1 MFKTIESRANVHCNI
16 SSRRSVAR
24 IRCHFLR
31 ESHFFAIS
39 ESVISNS
46 EFGPSAA
53 VFNCTCVHISRRRVR
68 VSWLPNSLL
77 GQFII
82 VSRLCADKSAHSARP
97 RLIEAGQINRP
108 RTGCTDLWEARHYT
122 CLSVA
127 HPCIRKGSTSPFTC
141 SYIFS
146 LYIRPLHV
154 PYIFCSEI
162 PTSFRRFHAAR
173 NNNVFAI
180 IVRVKRKKKVCSA

>member
-1 MFKTIESRANVHCNI
+1 MFKTTASRANVHCNI

-46 EFGPSAA
+46 EFGPSAV

-82 VSRLCADKSAHSARP
+82 VSRLCADKSARSARP

-127 HPCIRKGSTSPFTC
+127 HPCICKGSKRPLSHTHIFFRFIYVPFTC
-141 SYIFS
+141 HIFFA
-146 LYIRPLHV
+146 P
-154 PYIFCSEI
+154 
-162 PTSFRRFHAAR
+162 RFQRAFVASAR
-173 NNNVFAI
+173 CGI
-180 IVRVKRKKKVCSA
+180 ITFSQLSCA